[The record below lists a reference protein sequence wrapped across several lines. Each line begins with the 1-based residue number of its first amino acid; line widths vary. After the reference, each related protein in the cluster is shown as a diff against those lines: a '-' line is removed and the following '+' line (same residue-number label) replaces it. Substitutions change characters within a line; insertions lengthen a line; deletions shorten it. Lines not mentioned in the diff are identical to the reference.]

1 MSFNP
6 KARMSRL
13 FRQGRC
19 LDVAIDHGIANEPDF
34 LVGLEDMRAVMA
46 SLVAAGPDAIQV
58 NYGQADLLAGVDQP
72 GKPALVMRADV
83 GNAYNSARHRE
94 MWAVLHNPEEP
105 ILAALRLDAAAVVVN
120 LYMIP
125 DEPGIFRQCVEN
137 IGRLRHACDKYAMP
151 LMIEPLVMAP
161 AGQGAAYASIGDVE
175 KIVPLVRLARE
186 LGADIVK
193 ADPTDRVEDF
203 HRVVQAARCPT
214 LVRGGG
220 KGRLETVLEKTAGL
234 MAQGASGMVYGRNVY
249 QHSNP
254 AQVVRALMAIIHQ
267 GADGPTAFEIY
278 RRGQAGS
285 GA

>member
-1 MSFNP
+1 MTTR
-6 KARMSRL
+6 KARMNRL
-13 FRQGRC
+13 FRQGKC

-34 LVGLEDMRAVMA
+34 LVGLEDMGAVMTQ
-46 SLVAAGPDAIQV
+46 LIAAGPDAIQV
-58 NYGQADLLAGVDQP
+58 NFGQADLLQYAAAPD
-72 GKPALVMRADV
+72 KPALVMRADV
-83 GNAYNSARHRE
+83 GNAYNTARHRE

-105 ILAALRLDAAAVVVN
+105 ILAALQMDAVSVVVN

-161 AGQGAAYASIGDVE
+161 PGKGNAYVSLGDVE
-175 KIVPLVRLARE
+175 KMVPLVRLARE

-193 ADPTDRVEDF
+193 ADPTERVEDF
-203 HRVVQAARCPT
+203 HRVVEAARCPT

-220 KGRLETVLEKTAGL
+220 KDALESVLNKSAAL
-234 MAQGASGMVYGRNVY
+234 MSQGAAGMVYGRNVY

-254 AQVVRALMAIIHQ
+254 SRVVKALMAIIHQ
-267 GADGPTAFEIY
+267 GADGPRALEIY
-278 RRGQAGS
+278 RQP
-285 GA
+285 